1 MKLTNEAKRDIL
13 DLVLGRVAAIA
24 DIEYQ
29 KRVWIRGEG
38 PEVDD
43 FDETACH
50 FLHEGTGI
58 LDKYKDFEITRVQYQ
73 QLKKLRDKFKDF
85 SDKHKLIQG
94 IYNSRELTS
103 EQKRAA
109 IDKIYLEQ
117 IAIAQKVMERIRE
130 AK

>member
-13 DLVLGRVAAIA
+13 DFVLGQVADIA

-50 FLHEGTGI
+50 FLHEGGGV
-58 LDKYKDFEITRVQYQ
+58 LEKYTEFEITESQYQ
-73 QLKKLRDKFKDF
+73 QLKNLRDEFRIFADKNDFPEEFIDTPEWAKIMNLAKDVLKAF
-85 SDKHKLIQG
+85 NYSKK
-94 IYNSRELTS
+94 
-103 EQKRAA
+103 
-109 IDKIYLEQ
+109 
-117 IAIAQKVMERIRE
+117 
-130 AK
+130 

>member
-13 DLVLGRVAAIA
+13 DFVLRLVAAIA

-50 FLHEGTGI
+50 FLHEGAGV
-58 LDKYKDFEITRVQYQ
+58 LEKYKEFEITEIQYQ
-73 QLKKLRDKFKDF
+73 ELKKLRDKFKDF
-85 SDKHKLIQG
+85 SDKHNWPQEFIDSPEWAKIMNLAKDVLKKFN
-94 IYNSRELTS
+94 YSKTS
-103 EQKRAA
+103 
-109 IDKIYLEQ
+109 
-117 IAIAQKVMERIRE
+117 
-130 AK
+130 